1 MAKQHALLQTDDR
14 WLPEMTFERTPHD
27 ELVQKDLQ
35 LYIQLV
41 VEHMPAKRREIYR
54 MSREQDLSNEEIA
67 ERLGIQKKTVENHL
81 NLALRML
88 KEALAYRCL
97 VLSLPL
103 FWV

>member
-1 MAKQHALLQTDDR
+1 
-14 WLPEMTFERTPHD
+14 
-27 ELVQKDLQ
+27 
-35 LYIQLV
+35 
-41 VEHMPAKRREIYR
+41 